1 MKACCIFCL
10 HCQGKNNGIHQLLY
24 DDSHNKVFFQ
34 ATQLFII
41 SFLYLQMMTAKSNK
55 LSLFDFTMIVV
66 SLVIGMGIF
75 RTPLNV
81 AQASPNTFLF
91 FAAWIAGG
99 LVALCGALTYAEIG
113 SRLPVTGGY
122 YKVFSYAYHPSI
134 AFAINCVILV
144 SNAASLAA
152 VALVGG
158 EYITGIFIPLSKDV
172 AWTSVAANSS
182 YIQTIHII
190 IAITAIV
197 IFYGVNLAGLK
208 MSAKTQNVLTVI
220 KIILI
225 LLLIAPLFFATNDS
239 TLQPFN
245 SGISP
250 TLREYIKAFGIGLV
264 AVSFTYGGYQ
274 QTINFGAEV
283 DQPAKNIPRG
293 IFFGIAIIILLY
305 LTINYAYVKVIGF
318 ETLQHSKNIAAIMAS
333 KIFGI
338 NAERILSGFL
348 FLSVLAYV
356 NVLLM
361 SNPRVMYAMSEDNIL
376 PPVFKKRNPV
386 TEVLTVSLSVFTAVC
401 IIIIFWA
408 KEFDKILSF
417 TIFLDCFGMI
427 LSAATIFILRKK
439 TKHLDDT
446 GIYKMKLFPLMP
458 IVFIAAYVF
467 VAISITLDY
476 EKNGYA
482 ALIGISVMAVFTGL
496 YFLLAQLKKNKS

>member
-1 MKACCIFCL
+1 
-10 HCQGKNNGIHQLLY
+10 
-24 DDSHNKVFFQ
+24 
-34 ATQLFII
+34 
-41 SFLYLQMMTAKSNK
+41 MTAKSNK
-55 LSLFDFTMIVV
+55 LNLFDFTMIVV

-75 RTPLNV
+75 RTPANV
-81 AQASPNTFLF
+81 AKASPDTFLF
-91 FAAWIAGG
+91 FMTWIAGG

-144 SNAASLAA
+144 SNAASLAM

-158 EYITGIFIPLSKDV
+158 EYITAIFIPLSKDIV
-172 AWTSVAANSS
+172 WIKVAANAS
-182 YIQTIHII
+182 YIQTIHIA

-197 IFYGVNLAGLK
+197 IFYAVNLAGLK

-225 LLLIAPLFFATNDS
+225 LLLIAPLFFSDNTTAPSVVNT
-239 TLQPFN
+239 
-245 SGISP
+245 ISP
-250 TLREYIKAFGIGLV
+250 TFREYIKAFGIGLV

-283 DQPAKNIPRG
+283 ERPARNVPRG
-293 IFFGIAIIILLY
+293 IFFGIATIIILY
-305 LTINYAYVKVIGF
+305 LTINYAYIKVIGF
-318 ETLQHSKNIAAIMAS
+318 ETLHQPETTNIATLMAS
-333 KIFGI
+333 KIFGV
-338 NAERILSGFL
+338 NAERILSAFL

-376 PPVFKKRNPV
+376 PPVFKKRNSK
-386 TEVLTVSLSVFTAVC
+386 TDVLTVSLSVFAVLC

-408 KEFDKILSF
+408 KKFDKILSF

-439 TKHLDDT
+439 TQHLDNT
-446 GIYKMKLFPLMP
+446 GIYKMKFFPVLPLIFM
-458 IVFIAAYVF
+458 AAYIF
-467 VAISITLDY
+467 VAISIAMDY
-476 EKNGYA
+476 KSNDNA
-482 ALIGISVMAVFTGL
+482 ALTGITVMAIFTGL
-496 YFLLAQLKKNKS
+496 YFLLAQLKKKT

>member
-1 MKACCIFCL
+1 
-10 HCQGKNNGIHQLLY
+10 
-24 DDSHNKVFFQ
+24 
-34 ATQLFII
+34 
-41 SFLYLQMMTAKSNK
+41 MTSKSKK
-55 LSLFDFTMIVV
+55 LNLFDFTMIVV

-81 AQASPNTFLF
+81 AKASPDTFLF

-158 EYITGIFIPLSKDV
+158 EYITGIFIPLSKD
-172 AWTSVAANSS
+172 AEWIKLAANVN
-182 YIQTIHII
+182 YIQTVQII
-190 IAITAIV
+190 IAITAII
-197 IFYGVNLAGLK
+197 IFYGVNLMGLK

-220 KIILI
+220 KIVLI
-225 LLLIAPLFFATNDS
+225 LLLITPIFFASPS
-239 TLQPFN
+239 TVPAATASAVN
-245 SGISP
+245 P
-250 TLREYIKAFGIGLV
+250 TLIEYLKAFGIGLV

-283 DQPAKNIPRG
+283 DKPTKNIPRG
-293 IFFGIAIIILLY
+293 IFFGIFIIVALY
-305 LTINYAYVKVIGF
+305 LTINYAYVKVIGY
-318 ETLQHSKNIAAIMAS
+318 ETLHNPDTKNIAAIMAS
-333 KIFGI
+333 KIFGV

-361 SNPRVMYAMSEDNIL
+361 SNPRVMYAMSDDKIL
-376 PPVFKKRNPV
+376 PPVFKKRNEK
-386 TEVLTVSLSVFTAVC
+386 TDVLTISLSVFAALC
-401 IIIIFWA
+401 ILIVFWA
-408 KEFDKILSF
+408 KEFDTILSF
-417 TIFLDCFGMI
+417 TIFLDCFGMV

-458 IVFIAAYVF
+458 LIFIIAYVF
-467 VAISITLDY
+467 VGISIALDY
-476 EKNGYA
+476 EKNNYA
-482 ALIGISVMAVFTGL
+482 ALTGLAVMAVFTGL
-496 YFLLAQLKKNKS
+496 YFLLHRFKKDS

>member
-1 MKACCIFCL
+1 
-10 HCQGKNNGIHQLLY
+10 
-24 DDSHNKVFFQ
+24 
-34 ATQLFII
+34 
-41 SFLYLQMMTAKSNK
+41 MTVKQNK
-55 LSLFDFTMIVV
+55 LNLFDFTMIVV

-75 RTPLNV
+75 RTPANV
-81 AQASPNTFLF
+81 AKASPDTFLF
-91 FAAWIAGG
+91 FAAWLAGG

-122 YKVFSYAYHPSI
+122 YKVFSYAYHPSV

-158 EYITGIFIPLSKDV
+158 EYITGIFIPASKEK
-172 AWTSVAANSS
+172 AWIDIAANAA
-182 YIQTIHII
+182 YIQTIQITIAI
-190 IAITAIV
+190 IAII

-220 KIILI
+220 KITLI
-225 LLLIAPLFFATNDS
+225 LLLIAPLFFADNQS
-239 TLQPFN
+239 ASHIINQ
-245 SGISP
+245 SAVAP
-250 TLREYIKAFGIGLV
+250 TFKEYIKAFGIGLV

-283 DQPAKNIPRG
+283 EKPSTNIPRG
-293 IFFGIAIIILLY
+293 IFFGIATIITLY
-305 LTINYAYVKVIGF
+305 LTINYAYIKVIGF
-318 ETLQHSKNIAAIMAS
+318 DTLHQPETKNIAAIMAS
-333 KIFGI
+333 KIFGV
-338 NAERILSGFL
+338 NAERVLSGFL

-361 SNPRVMYAMSEDNIL
+361 SNPRVMYAMSEDGIL
-376 PPVFKKRNPV
+376 PGVFKQRNPK
-386 TEVLTVSLSVFTAVC
+386 TDVLTVSLTVFAAIC

-439 TKHLDDT
+439 TKHLDGT

-458 IVFIAAYVF
+458 LIFIAAYVF
-467 VAISITLDY
+467 VAISIALEPAKKGET
-476 EKNGYA
+476 NA
-482 ALIGISVMAVFTGL
+482 AVMGTIVMAVFAAL
-496 YFLLAQLKKNKS
+496 YFLLSKLKKQ